1 MAKTVEKKIKTKVVG
16 LRALARTNIF
26 ISIGLFI
33 FLIVILSGAFTK
45 ANSDVSDLS
54 TLNEQRV
61 TLEHFKSTLSNILLP
76 LNDFVLTSNKED
88 IPKVQKASAEFSKI
102 SAEVQAMPGLSD
114 SSKNKLK
121 EVNDLMKEV
130 MQLANDITGGTIP
143 LSMAGNMS
151 IVAQNLVFVSQIKLQ
166 AISSQMEKLLV
177 QQTEEKE
184 GAMTKLSFFVMA
196 LVVGLAIMMI
206 YLNLRFSRQMSGNIE
221 KVANSVMEAAT
232 EILHG
237 ADQQATASDTQ
248 ARAVAGVTAELEE
261 VSHAARKIAATAN
274 SVERVAQATAI
285 SAADGSKAVNEAIGY
300 MDRIRQEVNTIADK
314 VTDASRKAEQILESI
329 DSIQEI
335 ADETHLLALN
345 ASIESAAAGE
355 FGKRFAVVAGEVRRL
370 SERARDFTNE
380 IQTVVDDVH
389 KSTHESME
397 VTQRGLEEVA
407 KGVEIAL
414 RAGVALEKMQGMSN
428 KSSQAIQTIAK
439 ATSRQDETSQEF
451 VLTMRQISEL
461 LKDSATQMQASRE
474 AANRMSLAAGDLQK
488 LL

>member
-1 MAKTVEKKIKTKVVG
+1 MAVKQKKAKVVG
-16 LRALARTNIF
+16 LRHLARTNIF
-26 ISIGLFI
+26 ISIGLFV
-33 FLIVILSGAFTK
+33 FLIIILSGAFAK
-45 ANSDVSDLS
+45 ANGDVRALGQ
-54 TLNEQRV
+54 LHEQRV

-76 LNDFVLTSNKED
+76 LNDFVLTSNQED
-88 IPKVQKASAEFSKI
+88 ISKVKKASTEFSKI
-102 SAEVQAMPGLSD
+102 AAQVKAMPELSET
-114 SSKNKLK
+114 SKNQLK

-130 MQLANDITGGTIP
+130 MQLAGDITGGIIP
-143 LSMAGNMS
+143 MSMAGNMS
-151 IVAQNLVFVSQIKLQ
+151 IVAQNLVFVAQIKLQ
-166 AISSQMEKLLV
+166 SISTQMEKLLT
-177 QQTEEKE
+177 QQTKEKE
-184 GAMTKLSFFVMA
+184 SAMTRLSFFAMG
-196 LVVGLAIMMI
+196 VVVFLAIVMI
-206 YLNLRFSRQMSGNIE
+206 FLNLRFSRTMSGNIE
-221 KVANSVMEAAT
+221 VVAANVIDAAT
-232 EILHG
+232 EILHS

-248 ARAVAGVTAELEE
+248 ARAVAGVTSELEE
-261 VSHAARKIAATAN
+261 VSSAARKIATTAN

-285 SAADGSKAVNEAIGY
+285 SAAEGSKAVNEAIGY

-370 SERARDFTNE
+370 SERARDFTKE
-380 IQTVVDDVH
+380 IQIVVDDVH
-389 KSTHESME
+389 KSTHESKE

-428 KSSQAIQTIAK
+428 KSSQAIKTIAK
-439 ATSRQDETSQEF
+439 ATNRQDETSQEF

-461 LKDSATQMQASRE
+461 LKDSAVQMQSSRE
-474 AANRMSLAAGDLQK
+474 AAGRMNIAATDLQK

>member
-1 MAKTVEKKIKTKVVG
+1 MAKTPNNKKVKKVHG
-16 LRALARTNIF
+16 LKFLSTRNMLLSIVSFAVLIAMLA
-26 ISIGLFI
+26 
-33 FLIVILSGAFTK
+33 GAFAT
-45 ANSDVSDLS
+45 ANSQVKELS
-54 TLNEQRV
+54 KLNEQRV

-88 IPKVQKASAEFSKI
+88 VPKVKAATAEFTKI
-102 SAEVQAMPGLSD
+102 SNQVQQMPGLSKD
-114 SSKNKLK
+114 SRSKLK

-130 MQLANDITGGTIP
+130 MQLANDITSGTIP
-143 LSMAGNMS
+143 MSMAGNMS
-151 IVAQNLVFVSQIKLQ
+151 IVAQNLVFVSQTKLNV
-166 AISSQMEKLLV
+166 ISSQMQKLLK
-177 QQTEEKE
+177 QQTEEKRT
-184 GAMTKLSFFVMA
+184 AMQRTVFVVMGM
-196 LVVGLAIMMI
+196 VVLIGVFMI
-206 YLNLRFSRQMSGNIE
+206 YLNFSFSRTLSGNIAR
-221 KVANSVMEAAT
+221 VADSVTNAAA
-232 EILHG
+232 EILHS

-248 ARAVAGVTAELEE
+248 ARAVAGVTSELEE
-261 VSHAARKIAATAN
+261 VSEAAKKIATTAN
-274 SVERVAQATAI
+274 SVERVANATAQ
-285 SAADGSKAVNEAIGY
+285 AAKDGSSAVNEAIGY

-370 SERARDFTNE
+370 SERARDFTTE
-380 IQTVVDDVH
+380 IQSVVDEVH

-414 RAGVALEKMQGMSN
+414 RAGVALEKMQSMSN

-461 LKDSATQMQASRE
+461 LKDSASQMQASRE
-474 AANRMSLAAGDLQK
+474 AANRMNAAAEDLQK

>member
-1 MAKTVEKKIKTKVVG
+1 MAVKQKKAKVVG
-16 LRALARTNIF
+16 LRHLARTNIF

-33 FLIVILSGAFTK
+33 FLIIILSGAFTK
-45 ANSDVSDLS
+45 ANGDVQALGK
-54 TLNEQRV
+54 LHEQRV
-61 TLEHFKSTLSNILLP
+61 TLEHFKTTLSNILLP
-76 LNDFVLTSNKED
+76 LNDFVLTSNQED
-88 IPKVQKASAEFSKI
+88 ISKVKKASTEFSKI
-102 SAEVQAMPGLSD
+102 AAQVKAMPELSET
-114 SSKNKLK
+114 SKNQLK

-130 MQLANDITGGTIP
+130 MQLAGDITGGIIP
-143 LSMAGNMS
+143 MSMAGNMS
-151 IVAQNLVFVSQIKLQ
+151 IVAQNLVFVAQIKLQ
-166 AISSQMEKLLV
+166 SISTQMEKLLT
-177 QQTEEKE
+177 QQTKEKE
-184 GAMTKLSFFVMA
+184 SAMTRLSFFAMG
-196 LVVGLAIMMI
+196 VVVFLAIVMI
-206 YLNLRFSRQMSGNIE
+206 FLNLRFSRTMSGNIE
-221 KVANSVMEAAT
+221 VVAASVTDAAT
-232 EILHG
+232 EILHS

-248 ARAVAGVTAELEE
+248 ARAVAGVTSELEE
-261 VSHAARKIAATAN
+261 VSSAARKIATTAN

-285 SAADGSKAVNEAIGY
+285 SAAEGSKAVNEAIGY

-370 SERARDFTNE
+370 SERARDFTKE
-380 IQTVVDDVH
+380 IQVVVDDVH
-389 KSTHESME
+389 KSTHESKE
-397 VTQRGLEEVA
+397 VTERGLEEVA

-428 KSSQAIQTIAK
+428 KSSQAIKTIAK
-439 ATSRQDETSQEF
+439 ATNRQDETSQEF

-461 LKDSATQMQASRE
+461 LKDSAVQMQSSRE
-474 AANRMSLAAGDLQK
+474 AAGRMNIAATDLQK

>member
-1 MAKTVEKKIKTKVVG
+1 MAKTVEKKNKAKVVG
-16 LRALARTNIF
+16 LRALAQTNIF

-45 ANSDVSDLS
+45 ANSDVSELS
-54 TLNEQRV
+54 KLNEQRV

-102 SAEVQAMPGLSD
+102 SAEVQAMPGLSE

-130 MQLANDITGGTIP
+130 MQLANDITGGTIS

-221 KVANSVMEAAT
+221 KVAASVTDAAT

-248 ARAVAGVTAELEE
+248 ARAVAGVTSELEE
-261 VSHAARKIAATAN
+261 VSQAARKIAATAN
-274 SVERVAQATAI
+274 SVERVAQATAV

-474 AANRMSLAAGDLQK
+474 AANRMNAAAGDLQK

>member
-1 MAKTVEKKIKTKVVG
+1 MAVKKKKVKVVG
-16 LRALARTNIF
+16 LRHLARTNIF
-26 ISIGLFI
+26 ISIGLFV
-33 FLIVILSGAFTK
+33 FLIIILSGAFTK
-45 ANSDVSDLS
+45 ANGDVRALGK
-54 TLNEQRV
+54 LHEQRV

-76 LNDFVLTSNKED
+76 LNDFVLTSNQED
-88 IPKVQKASAEFSKI
+88 VSKVRKASKEFSKI
-102 SAEVQAMPGLSD
+102 AAEVKAMPELSEA
-114 SSKNKLK
+114 SKSELK

-130 MQLANDITGGTIP
+130 MQLANDITSGTIP
-143 LSMAGNMS
+143 MSMAGNMS

-166 AISSQMEKLLV
+166 SISTQMEKLLT
-177 QQTEEKE
+177 QQTKEKE
-184 GAMTKLSFFVMA
+184 SAMARLSFFAMG
-196 LVVGLAIMMI
+196 VVVFLAIVMI
-206 YLNLRFSRQMSGNIE
+206 FLNLRFSRTMSGNIE
-221 KVANSVMEAAT
+221 VVAASVTEAAT
-232 EILHG
+232 EILHS

-248 ARAVAGVTAELEE
+248 ARAVAGVTSELEE
-261 VSHAARKIAATAN
+261 VSSAARKIATTAN

-285 SAADGSKAVNEAIGY
+285 SAAEGSKAVNEAIGY

-370 SERARDFTNE
+370 SERARDFTKE
-380 IQTVVDDVH
+380 IQIVVDDVH
-389 KSTHESME
+389 KSTHESKE
-397 VTQRGLEEVA
+397 VTERGLEEVA

-428 KSSQAIQTIAK
+428 KSSQAIKTIAK
-439 ATSRQDETSQEF
+439 ATHRQDETSQEF

-461 LKDSATQMQASRE
+461 LKDSAAQMQSSRE
-474 AANRMSLAAGDLQK
+474 AANRMNIAATDLQK